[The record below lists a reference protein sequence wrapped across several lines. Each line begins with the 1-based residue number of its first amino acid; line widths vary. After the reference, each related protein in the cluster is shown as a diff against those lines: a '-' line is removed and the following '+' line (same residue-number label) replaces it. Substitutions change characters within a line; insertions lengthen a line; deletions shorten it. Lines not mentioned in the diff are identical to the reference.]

1 MNDTDKIIQY
11 SPTPKYRQLENLII
25 SDIESGILKLDE
37 KLPSINETSEEYLVS
52 RDTVE
57 KAYTSLKNR
66 GIIKSVSGKGYF
78 VAKTNLSTRIRVC
91 LLMNKLSDYKRQIY
105 YSLLKTLDNKADV
118 DLYIYNYNVKLFEKY
133 IINNL
138 SNYDYFVILPYFIA
152 GSKSYTDIIKKIP
165 EKKVVI
171 IDRKENKPAEGSSN
185 IYQDF
190 LSDIFDALETG
201 LVNLKKYK
209 HLILVNSDDDM
220 IHNEILKG
228 FNFFCKQ
235 NNFKSSVIKK
245 IDNTDLKKG
254 EVYIIVNDIDLVKFI
269 KKLRKIDLCLGKEI
283 GLISYNESPVKEIL
297 AKGITTISANHEKI
311 GELAGKVILDGKKQ
325 IKRVPFELILRNTL

>member
-152 GSKSYTDIIKKIP
+152 GSKSYSDIIKKIP

-171 IDRKENKPAEGSSN
+171 IDRKENKPAKGSSN

-209 HLILVNSDDDM
+209 HLILVDSDDDM
-220 IHNEILKG
+220 IHKEILKG

-235 NNFKSSVIKK
+235 NNFKSSVIKQ
-245 IDNTDLKKG
+245 IDNSDLKKG

-311 GELAGKVILDGKKQ
+311 GELAGKVILEGKKQ
-325 IKRVPFELILRNTL
+325 IKRVPFEFILRNTL